1 MSEPDNENAPRLIPH
16 SYAIV
21 PIRAIQDRWLKRA
34 DWAVLTAICFHANT
48 AGYAFPSQERL
59 AELTGLCRQTV
70 NACVGRLRQL
80 GYLKIV
86 KSSKEARRSGGR
98 FAVNGYVVDRKPL
111 PKENISSGAGR
122 RVGSVTDTDAV
133 VTVPDTP
140 CRLQG

>member
-1 MSEPDNENAPRLIPH
+1 MTKSGLTPR

-21 PIRAIQDRWLKRA
+21 PIRAIQDRSLKRA

-70 NACVGRLRQL
+70 NAHVRRLRQF

-98 FAVNGYVVDRKPL
+98 FAVNAYVVERKPL
-111 PKENISSGAGR
+111 LHENTSSGAGHR
-122 RVGSVTDTDAV
+122 AGSVADTDGV

-140 CRLQG
+140 CHPRRRH